1 MGFSTFRGGAHPY
14 EGKALSENKPIGK
27 IDPGDELV
35 FSMSQHIGAPAT
47 PVVQVGDV
55 VKMGQKIG
63 EASGFISA
71 NIVSSVSGTVKKI
84 EPRLLSSGAKATCV
98 VIENDK
104 QYTPIDG
111 LGEERDYKSLSK
123 EEIRQ
128 IIKEAGIVGMGGAG
142 FPTNVKVT
150 PKNEDQIDHVI
161 INGAECEPYLT
172 SDYRL
177 MLERPEE
184 LIEGLRVVL
193 SLFDNAKGV
202 IAIEDNK
209 PEAIE
214 KLSYLTESDPNISVK
229 RLKTKYPQGAERQI
243 IYVTTGRRLH
253 AKLLPADVGCIV
265 DNVQTILAIYDAVVK
280 QTPSMTRVMTL
291 TGEAMA
297 EPQNYL
303 VRFGTSHAEVL
314 EAGGGLKP
322 EGAAKL
328 ISGGPMMGMAMFD
341 LDTPITKTSSSILA
355 MSKDEVAANAPSNC
369 IRCGRC
375 ATVCPCHLVPQMM
388 AQAGE
393 RNDLDAFQALNGMEC
408 YECGTCTFVC
418 PAKRRLT
425 QEFKRCRQAVMA
437 INRKKQAEAAA
448 KKKEEEE
455 KAKSETDAVKAEAEA
470 AKAEADAAKAEAEK
484 AKAEAEAAKAEAEKA
499 KAEAEAAKAE
509 AEAAKGG
516 KEDA

>member
-1 MGFSTFRGGAHPY
+1 MGLSTFRGGAHPY
-14 EGKALSENKPIGK
+14 EGKSLSENRPIK
-27 IDPGDELV
+27 TLEAGDVLV
-35 FSMSQHIGAPAT
+35 FPMSQHIGAPAT
-47 PVVQVGDV
+47 PVVEVGDE
-55 VKMGQKIG
+55 VKMGQLIG

-71 NIVSSVSGTVKKI
+71 NIVSSVSGKVTAI

-104 QYTPIDG
+104 NYTPIDG
-111 LGEERDYKSLSK
+111 LGTERDYKSLDAAT
-123 EEIRQ
+123 IRR
-128 IIKEAGIVGMGGAG
+128 IIKDAGIVGMGGAG

-193 SLFDNAKGV
+193 SIFKNAKGV

-214 KLSYLTESDPNISVK
+214 KLSYLTESDPNIEIK

-265 DNVQTILAIYDAVVK
+265 DNVQTMLAIYDAVVK
-280 QTPSMTRVMTL
+280 STPSMTRVMTM

-297 EPQNYL
+297 DPQNYL
-303 VRFGTSHAEVL
+303 VRFGMSHAEVL
-314 EAGGGLKP
+314 EKAGGLKA

-341 LDTPITKTSSSILA
+341 LETPITKTSSSILA
-355 MSKDEVAANAPSNC
+355 LSEDEVRKNEPSNC

-375 ATVCPCHLVPQMM
+375 ASVCPCHLVPQMM

-393 RNDLDAFQALNGMEC
+393 RGDLEAFEALNGMEC

-425 QEFKRCRQAVMA
+425 QTFKQCRQAVMA
-437 INRKKQAEAAA
+437 KNRAAQAKAAEE
-448 KKKEEEE
+448 KKKAEEAKAAEEE
-455 KAKSETDAVKAEAEA
+455 KKAEAEA
-470 AKAEADAAKAEAEK
+470 AADDK
-484 AKAEAEAAKAEAEKA
+484 
-499 KAEAEAAKAE
+499 
-509 AEAAKGG
+509 G